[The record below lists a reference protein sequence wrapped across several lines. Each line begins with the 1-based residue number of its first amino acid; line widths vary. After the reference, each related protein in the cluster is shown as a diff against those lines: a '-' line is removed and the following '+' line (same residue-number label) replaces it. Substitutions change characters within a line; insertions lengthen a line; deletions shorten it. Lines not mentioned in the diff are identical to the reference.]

1 MSNLLKIVDRCPGCE
16 PDHFDLFPNAFK
28 AAGGTETGRTYVT
41 YEYVPCGITTPL
53 SVRTEGGAS
62 QWWFSMQ
69 VTEANRPVKSLEVS
83 VDGGKTWQQTQR
95 RDYNFFQKLDRK
107 GFGTKAVD
115 IRVTS
120 TSGKTIIIK
129 NVNADQGGKTFKAGL
144 NF

>member
-1 MSNLLKIVDRCPGCE
+1 
-16 PDHFDLFPNAFK
+16 
-28 AAGGTETGRTYVT
+28 
-41 YEYVPCGITTPL
+41 
-53 SVRTEGGAS
+53 
-62 QWWFSMQ
+62 MQ

-115 IRVTS
+115 IRITS
-120 TSGKTIIIK
+120 TTSQTIIIK
-129 NVNADQGGKTFKAGL
+129 NVNADQGGKSFKASS